1 MWNKYLKSS
10 AILKKGFQH
19 YHNDNML
26 MQINFNTIGFFDSH
40 LNCKVKLTELT
51 IGHCPLSNKFIFKQE
66 SIYIYC
72 TYMI

>member
-26 MQINFNTIGFFDSH
+26 MQINFNTIGFFWQPF
-40 LNCKVKLTELT
+40 KLQSKINWTNYRT
-51 IGHCPLSNKFIFKQE
+51 LSLK
-66 SIYIYC
+66 
-72 TYMI
+72 